1 MGFGSGGE
9 GFTPGRNHVAGKFT
23 VEGQLSASL
32 GITGSSFT
40 GDGSGLTNVGGG
52 SITLTIGNSIATGAG
67 NRVLYESST
76 NKLAE
81 SANLTFDGT
90 TLTVATLDANGGAID
105 DVTVGAT
112 TPSSVRATTLS
123 GSGVLKVVGAAQFG
137 NTLAAT
143 GSLSSSVGLSG
154 SAVKADGVISGSVG
168 SYSSLLSNT
177 TVRALTGLT
186 GSSAKI
192 SGDVSGSVMITRD
205 LTLDGTAVSST
216 ATELNLLDGITAVTI
231 SGVSLGGTLG
241 ALSKASNSGLALS
254 SYNGSAAVNDLAI
267 DFNDLTE
274 AVVNVAADSMMF
286 LDNDGNA
293 SRRDS
298 ITDLATAMA
307 GTGLSAASG
316 QFTVDASQTQITA
329 VGTIATGVWNGT
341 AIANANLANST
352 ISGKAL
358 GATLGALS
366 KATNSGLALTS
377 YDGSAA
383 VSDLAINLHDLSAAA
398 VTVASDSI
406 AIIDGDDNSSKKESI
421 EDLATAMAGTGLSAA
436 SGQFTVD
443 ASQTQITAVGTVATG
458 DWQATDV
465 AVAHGG
471 TGASTAGAARTNLGL
486 VIGTNVQA
494 YDADLDTLSGM
505 QSGAP
510 GALALLTQTEIE
522 ILDGAT
528 VTSAEVNLLDASV
541 VSEPANGVWAS
552 LTRWAKAEYDPS
564 GGDAATA
571 DSLFDTTI
579 EIPDNAVIVGGL
591 VDVITTF
598 TSAGGDAATLA
609 IQTESADDIV
619 AAVAISDGTNP
630 WDQGLQVIKPR
641 SDGTNAVKMTS
652 AKNIKVQ
659 LGGSEALTAGKMVIW
674 LQYVISE

>member
-9 GFTPGRNHVAGKFT
+9 GFTPGRNNLVGNFT
-23 VEGQLSASL
+23 VEGQISGSL

-67 NRVLYESST
+67 NRVLYEDSS
-76 NKLAE
+76 NELAE
-81 SANLTFDGT
+81 SANLAFNGT

-123 GSGVLKVVGAAQFG
+123 GSGILKVVGAAQFG

-192 SGDVSGSVMITRD
+192 SGDVSGSVIITRD

-298 ITDLATAMA
+298 
-307 GTGLSAASG
+307 
-316 QFTVDASQTQITA
+316 FV
-329 VGTIATGVWNGT
+329 
-341 AIANANLANST
+341 
-352 ISGKAL
+352 
-358 GATLGALS
+358 
-366 KATNSGLALTS
+366 
-377 YDGSAA
+377 
-383 VSDLAINLHDLSAAA
+383 
-398 VTVASDSI
+398 
-406 AIIDGDDNSSKKESI
+406 
-421 EDLATAMAGTGLSAA
+421 DLATAMAGTGLSAA

-598 TSAGGDAATLA
+598 TSAGGDAATVA
-609 IQTESADDIV
+609 IQTEAADDII

-630 WDQGLQVIKPR
+630 WDQGLQVVKPR